1 MKTWALAS
9 FTLRETIRS
18 RTMIIGL
25 IISFLYLAIVPV
37 LSSSSGG
44 SAVVGDMEMRTA
56 AGRDFLS
63 FSLGGLNFIGMSM
76 AIFTTLG
83 AIYTEVDKGTIL
95 SLVTKPIHRWQII
108 FGKWIGHAI
117 LMGGY
122 VLTMG
127 LILWIT
133 VSLGSGTIIWH
144 FVPAIGL
151 VALNVITMVSLTLFF
166 STFLPV
172 IANAIFVFLLF
183 IFTSNLRVLNAIG
196 QTSDNIV
203 VVGIA
208 NTFRMLLP
216 VSEVSDLA
224 NLVLM
229 GQTRAAELAGTETAT
244 FAPRNWSFGYEVIYI
259 TGAIFLATLVF
270 RRRDLT
276 S

>member
-1 MKTWALAS
+1 MKTWAMAS

-18 RTMIIGL
+18 RTMVIGL
-25 IISFLYLAIVPV
+25 VISFLYLAIVPV

-44 SAVVGDMEMRTA
+44 SAVVGDVEMRSA

-63 FSLGGLNFIGMSM
+63 FALGGLNFIGMSM

-95 SLVTKPIHRWQII
+95 SLITKPIHRWQVV
-108 FGKWIGHAI
+108 FGKWAGHAI

-122 VLTMG
+122 VLVMG
-127 LILWIT
+127 IVLWIT
-133 VSLGSGTIIWH
+133 VSLGSGTIIWR
-144 FVPAIGL
+144 FVPAILL

-183 IFTSNLRVLNAIG
+183 IFTSNLRVINAIG
-196 QTSDNIV
+196 ETSDNIV
-203 VVGIA
+203 IVAVAGA
-208 NTFRMLLP
+208 LRLLLP

-229 GQTRAAELAGTETAT
+229 GRPRAAEITGTESAA
-244 FAPRNWSFGYEVIYI
+244 FAPRSWSFGYELAYI
-259 TGAIFLATLVF
+259 AGSVLLASLIF
-270 RRRDLT
+270 RRKDLA
-276 S
+276 